1 MRDLIKMMFA
11 LVLALSL
18 VACGGKSG
26 GNTGNAGNA
35 GNVQGVK
42 VTLESLKK
50 AASDAGYE
58 VKAAYTNPEKSVG
71 GFTVVFV
78 DGSSDIQI
86 PVIEFKDNTSA
97 ADYAKMLNDAGY
109 QVALVNGK
117 FLTMASANGKGVIT
131 HPAEKAF
138 LENLINGRPL
148 EKAVK
153 Q

>member
-1 MRDLIKMMFA
+1 MRNLVKMIFVSA
-11 LVLALSL
+11 LALSL

-26 GNTGNAGNA
+26 GNNGNTGDSGI
-35 GNVQGVK
+35 VQGGK
-42 VTLESLKK
+42 VTLESMKK

-86 PVIEFKDNTSA
+86 PVIEFKDNASA
-97 ADYAKMLNDAGY
+97 DDYAKMLNDAGY

-131 HPAEKAF
+131 HPAEKVF
-138 LENLINGRPL
+138 LDNLINGKPL
-148 EKAVK
+148 EKVVK